1 MSSIFS
7 TQNRHTFLR
16 RKNCFFWVATALSPP
31 VGRCAALPG
40 LPLNSGMVYSSFGK
54 PGTAAASVVCC
65 AGGGAPGAGP
75 AGAAAPAEA
84 TRLAARLSRSFLRF
98 SSRFS
103 VSSMRTVR
111 NRSEEH
117 TSELQSIKHR
127 ILPFLVAF
135 PSGAR
140 RARRG
145 HPLGRPLVALLLAL
159 LQPL

>member
-54 PGTAAASVVCC
+54 PGTAAASVVWC
-65 AGGGAPGAGP
+65 AGGRGAGP
-75 AGAAAPAEA
+75 AGGGP
-84 TRLAARLSRSFLRF
+84 
-98 SSRFS
+98 
-103 VSSMRTVR
+103 
-111 NRSEEH
+111 
-117 TSELQSIKHR
+117 
-127 ILPFLVAF
+127 
-135 PSGAR
+135 R
-140 RARRG
+140 RRRCPRRG